1 MIGALIAL
9 LYDEARRIW
18 CYKWLA
24 TTTAIC
30 IFVAA
35 GVYVMRMPSVYDAW
49 GQIFV
54 NKQTPVAV
62 AAQGVSLV
70 GDGYGSPYFVQK
82 TLLNDQ
88 NLELVV
94 QRLHPGRHMSKN
106 DLARSVA
113 NLKSHIVIAPD
124 QGDGFFEF
132 HYRDSDGT
140 RARDVVQLLLNEFVS
155 RNLTRNQVELRQAG
169 KFLDEQIASYEAML
183 ADSQVKISEFRSRNP
198 AFAAVP
204 VVLGQDSSG
213 SSDLPAAQA
222 AYAAALSQA
231 GGQPA
236 AAGPSAAAERVAALE
251 ARITA
256 LRTQYTDQYPDVVVA
271 RRQLATAMAERDA
284 EPHSASASPS
294 ASTANPAVDAARRR
308 LEIAQRQS
316 RPRIHYAPTAA
327 PAAQSAW
334 SELQR
339 NDEVLRL
346 NYQQL
351 IGRREATR
359 LSEAV
364 YGADGSGKYQVT
376 RQPTVPDIPIGPN
389 RRLYLA
395 FAVVAAIGGGLAAAY
410 LRAAILGIFIS
421 PRELET
427 AFQLPVVG
435 TVAWEPAWST
445 RPARRGFNFLGGLRA
460 ALGRNV
466 ASMTFRS
473 LQ

>member
-24 TTTAIC
+24 ATTALC

-35 GVYVMRMPSVYDAW
+35 GVYIMRMPSVYDAW

-54 NKQTPVAV
+54 NKQTPVAA

-70 GDGYGSPYFVQK
+70 GDAYGSPYFVQK

-88 NLELVV
+88 NLERVV
-94 QRLHPGRHMSKN
+94 QRLHPGGHMSKG
-106 DLARSVA
+106 DLARAVTT
-113 NLKSHIVIAPD
+113 LKNHIIIGPD

-140 RARDVVQLLLNEFVS
+140 RARDVVQMLLNEFVS
-155 RNLTRNQVELRQAG
+155 RNLTRNQQELRQAG

-198 AFAAVP
+198 AFATVP
-204 VVLGQDSSG
+204 VSFGSDSG
-213 SSDLPAAQA
+213 GSDLPAAQA
-222 AYAAALSQA
+222 AYAAALAQA

-236 AAGPSAAAERVAALE
+236 AAKPSGAADRVAALE
-251 ARITA
+251 ARIAA

-271 RRQLATAMAERDA
+271 RRQLATALADREAEA
-284 EPHSASASPS
+284 QAAPAAAAQPAS
-294 ASTANPAVDAARRR
+294 NPALDAARRR
-308 LEIAQRQS
+308 LEAAQRQS
-316 RPRIHYAPTAA
+316 RPRVRYAPTAT

-351 IGRREATR
+351 ISRREATR

-376 RQPTVPDIPIGPN
+376 RQPTVPDFPIGPN
-389 RRLYLA
+389 RQLYLA
-395 FAVVAAIGGGLAAAY
+395 MAVVAAIGGGLAAAY

-421 PRELET
+421 PRELES

>member
-24 TTTAIC
+24 LTTAIC
-30 IFVAA
+30 IFAVAA
-35 GVYVMRMPSVYDAW
+35 AYVMRMPSVYDAW

-54 NKQTPVAV
+54 NKQTPVA
-62 AAQGVSLV
+62 AAASGVSLV

-88 NLELVV
+88 NLETVV
-94 QRLHPGRHMSKN
+94 ERLNPSAHLGK
-106 DLARSVA
+106 AGVAQAVA
-113 NLKSHIVIAPD
+113 NLKSRIVIAPD

-132 HYRDSDGT
+132 HVRDSDGT

-155 RNLTRNQVELRQAG
+155 RNLTRNQQELRQAG
-169 KFLDEQIASYEAML
+169 KFLDDQIASYETML
-183 ADSQVKISEFRSRNP
+183 ADSQVKISEFRSQNP
-198 AFAAVP
+198 AFATVP
-204 VVLGQDSSG
+204 VALGPDPG

-222 AYAAALSQA
+222 TYAALLAQS
-231 GGQPA
+231 GGAPA
-236 AAGPSAAAERVAALE
+236 AAPKASAAAAQVAALE

-256 LRTQYTDQYPDVVVA
+256 LRTQYTDQYPDVVTA
-271 RRQLATAMAERDA
+271 RRQLATAIADRDREAQA
-284 EPHSASASPS
+284 EPAAVSAPS
-294 ASTANPAVDAARRR
+294 ANPALDAARRR
-308 LEIAQRQS
+308 LEIAQRRS
-316 RPRIHYAPTAA
+316 RPRIHVAPTAS

-351 IGRREATR
+351 IARREATR

-376 RQPTVPDIPIGPN
+376 RQPTVPDFPIGPN
-389 RRLYLA
+389 RRLFLM
-395 FAVVAAIGGGLAAAY
+395 VAAVAAVGGGLAAAY

-421 PRELET
+421 PRELEH

-435 TVAWEPAWST
+435 TVAWEPAWCT
-445 RPARRGFNFLGGLRA
+445 KPARRSLNFLRTLRA
-460 ALGRNV
+460 AMGRNV